1 MKYAKYILY
10 IALRKEKN
18 LSYFNEEDFYE
29 PSEGELF
36 FDEMKE
42 KFREILREDVNS
54 ELSRLTKENAELRKT
69 VKEYNDKKMELSRR
83 ERDIQYKED
92 NLRRDVEKEFYNKT
106 IEEVFEHLLE
116 DSEVW
121 YAEHIPHEK
130 PKCNLCN
137 EERELVAT
145 YPNGEI
151 VKKQCDCARPI
162 YVYEPMISV
171 NKQIKFHKAYKPRYS
186 DHKKCYFTKN
196 YRPNKDYA
204 EAYDCYSEFRI
215 ENIFDEF
222 NDDVKEY
229 HETKRYG
236 EKVAFRNKEAC
247 QKYCDWLNEKQK
259 EQ

>member
-1 MKYAKYILY
+1 MYQ
-10 IALRKEKN
+10 
-18 LSYFNEEDFYE
+18 DFDDYYD

-54 ELSRLTKENAELRKT
+54 ELSRLTKENAELRKI
-69 VKEYNDKKMELSRR
+69 VKEYNDKKMELTRR

-92 NLRRDVEKEFYNKT
+92 NLKRDVEREFYSKT
-106 IEEVFEHLLE
+106 MDEVFEHLLE

-121 YAEHIPHEK
+121 YAECVPHEN
-130 PKCNLCN
+130 PKCDLCD
-137 EERELVAT
+137 EERQMVAT

-151 VKKQCDCARPI
+151 VKKQCDCAKPT
-162 YVYEPMISV
+162 YVYEPVISV

-196 YRPNKDYA
+196 YKPNKDYA
-204 EAYDCYSEFRI
+204 EAYDYYSEFRI
-215 ENIFDEF
+215 ENIYDEF

-229 HETKRYG
+229 HEAKRYG
-236 EKVAFRNKEAC
+236 EKVAFKNEEAC
-247 QKYCDWLNEKQK
+247 QKYCDWLNEQK
-259 EQ
+259 

>member
-1 MKYAKYILY
+1 M
-10 IALRKEKN
+10 
-18 LSYFNEEDFYE
+18 SYFDEEDFYE

-42 KFREILREDVNS
+42 KFREILCEDVNS

-83 ERDIQYKED
+83 ERDIRYKED

-137 EERELVAT
+137 EERELIAT

-151 VKKQCDCARPI
+151 VKKQCDCVRPI
-162 YVYEPMISV
+162 YVYEPIISV

-186 DHKKCYFTKN
+186 DHKKCYLTKN

>member
-1 MKYAKYILY
+1 MYQ
-10 IALRKEKN
+10 
-18 LSYFNEEDFYE
+18 DFDDYYD

-54 ELSRLTKENAELRKT
+54 ELSRLTKENAELRKI
-69 VKEYNDKKMELSRR
+69 VKEYNDKKMELTRR

-92 NLRRDVEKEFYNKT
+92 NLKRDVEREFYSKT
-106 IEEVFEHLLE
+106 MDEVFEHLLE

-121 YAEHIPHEK
+121 YAEYVPHEK
-130 PKCNLCN
+130 PKCDLCD
-137 EERELVAT
+137 EERQMIAT

-151 VKKQCDCARPI
+151 VKKQCDCAKPT
-162 YVYEPMISV
+162 YVYEPVISV

-196 YRPNKDYA
+196 YKPNKDYA
-204 EAYDCYSEFRI
+204 EAYDYYSEFRI
-215 ENIFDEF
+215 ENIYDEF

-229 HETKRYG
+229 HEAKRYG

-247 QKYCDWLNEKQK
+247 QKYCDWLNEQK
-259 EQ
+259 

>member
-1 MKYAKYILY
+1 M
-10 IALRKEKN
+10 
-18 LSYFNEEDFYE
+18 SYFDEEDFYE

-69 VKEYNDKKMELSRR
+69 VKEYNDKKTELSRR

-106 IEEVFEHLLE
+106 IDEVFEHLLE

-137 EERELVAT
+137 EERELIAT

-162 YVYEPMISV
+162 YVYEPIISV

>member
-1 MKYAKYILY
+1 M
-10 IALRKEKN
+10 
-18 LSYFNEEDFYE
+18 SYFDEEDFYE

-36 FDEMKE
+36 FDEIKE

-83 ERDIQYKED
+83 ERDIKYKED
-92 NLRRDVEKEFYNKT
+92 NFKRDVEKEFYNKT
-106 IEEVFEHLLE
+106 MDEVFEHLLE

-121 YAEHIPHEK
+121 YAEHVSHEK

-137 EERELVAT
+137 EDRELIAT

-151 VKKQCDCARPI
+151 VKKQCDCTRPLFI
-162 YVYEPMISV
+162 YEPVISL

-196 YRPNKDYA
+196 HRPNKDYA
-204 EAYDCYSEFRI
+204 EAYDYYSEFRI

-229 HETKRYG
+229 HETKGYG

-247 QKYCDWLNEKQK
+247 QNYCDWLNEKEK